1 MDGSGCERDAGRSGS
16 DRMTRARVTHL
27 EAETLAENTIVP
39 AARVTHVSAEAG
51 SENSLTPPTRITSQ
65 VIEAG
70 VENAALPPV
79 RISSQVVEV
88 LTLPPPPMWEAQ
100 TADTLLDTYDPNR
113 FVTGEALVTRPE
125 TTYEIYLD
133 GDTANITSLE
143 MVDCGLTYEF
153 VNSIIDQLKALGV
166 TSGMLDLSGDNATP
180 GDLQKV
186 KCQQLHQ
193 AGWTVDFNGKSTAGA
208 PTSTT
213 VLVAETVQVS
223 FDDGLVD
230 AQNGYAVDGTL
241 GVDGSFTTADGKTVT
256 VQKGIITAV
265 TGP

>member
-1 MDGSGCERDAGRSGS
+1 
-16 DRMTRARVTHL
+16 MTRARVTHL

-39 AARVTHVSAEAG
+39 AVRVTHVSA
-51 SENSLTPPTRITSQ
+51 
-65 VIEAG
+65 EAG

-166 TSGMLDLSGDNATP
+166 TSGTLDLSGDNATP
-180 GDLQKV
+180 ADLQKV

-193 AGWTVDFNGKSTAGA
+193 AGWTVDFEGKLSSGS
-208 PTSTT
+208 PVSTT
-213 VLVAETVQVS
+213 VYVAETVQVS

-241 GVDGSFTTADGKTVT
+241 GVDGSFTTVDGKTVT